1 MGWVQIQAGK
11 RHPTPLSLLPTNAER
26 LSLEPHSG
34 EGRPHSHPPPTVYR
48 APLKRK
54 ARLIWARASVAAS
67 RGGQTTAARRR
78 GAGACLTTLAARHGP
93 PAAARGLGARQVPA
107 PLPRGGFRSHAA
119 SVPRSTHDRPAAS
132 ARQTSGV
139 SSRARR
145 PPAGV
150 GRGAGFPVDRGCVS
164 VPAGMSDTAGARG
177 LQRPL
182 PCPSAEKT

>member
-93 PAAARGLGARQVPA
+93 PGCGAGAGRSAGPSSAPTRGVS
-107 PLPRGGFRSHAA
+107 LPRRL
-119 SVPRSTHDRPAAS
+119 
-132 ARQTSGV
+132 
-139 SSRARR
+139 R
-145 PPAGV
+145 PPLYTRLTGRLCTPDLGGV
-150 GRGAGFPVDRGCVS
+150 QPGTETTGGGGAGGR
-164 VPAGMSDTAGARG
+164 VPSGPR
-177 LQRPL
+177 LRFRPG
-182 PCPSAEKT
+182 PE

>member
-54 ARLIWARASVAAS
+54 ARLIWARASVAVS

-93 PAAARGLGARQVPA
+93 PAAARGPGARQVPA
-107 PLPRGGFRSHAA
+107 PLPRGGVSLPRCLRPPLYTRSTRRLCTPDLRGVQPGTETTGGGGAGGRVPSGPRLRFRPGRNERHGRCPRPAEAA
-119 SVPRSTHDRPAAS
+119 S
-132 ARQTSGV
+132 
-139 SSRARR
+139 
-145 PPAGV
+145 
-150 GRGAGFPVDRGCVS
+150 
-164 VPAGMSDTAGARG
+164 
-177 LQRPL
+177 LPL
-182 PCPSAEKT
+182 C